1 MKRLNVLVAC
11 EYSGRVRDAFAALGH
26 NAMSCDLLP
35 TEAPGNHYQ
44 GDVRDVLYKGWDLVV
59 AHPPCT
65 FLSVAGNR
73 WFNVERY
80 GQKAITRLKDREQ
93 AIAFF
98 KLFTDLE
105 CEMVAI
111 ENP

>member
-1 MKRLNVLVAC
+1 MNFKPQAKKMKVLVAC
-11 EYSGRVRDAFAALGH
+11 EYSGR
-26 NAMSCDLLP
+26 
-35 TEAPGNHYQ
+35 
-44 GDVRDVLYKGWDLVV
+44 VRDVLYKGWDLVV

-93 AIAFF
+93 AIAFSNSLRIWSV
-98 KLFTDLE
+98 KWWLLKTLLD
-105 CEMVAI
+105 A
-111 ENP
+111 